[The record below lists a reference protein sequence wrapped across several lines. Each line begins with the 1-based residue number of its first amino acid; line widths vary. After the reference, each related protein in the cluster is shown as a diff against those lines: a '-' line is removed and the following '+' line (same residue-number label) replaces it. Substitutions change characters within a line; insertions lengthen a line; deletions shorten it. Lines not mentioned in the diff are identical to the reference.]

1 MTVIVRADAGVA
13 LGSGHIVRCS
23 SLLRRLGID
32 PASVLLL
39 TRSLTPG
46 LLKIVD
52 SIGWQVRDIGNADSE
67 ESDARATVVEL
78 DDLDDVD
85 LLVVDHYQLGTAWE
99 ETVRESVRRLV
110 VIDDLADRRH
120 TCGVLIDPTITDVSS
135 DRHMESVVTTTMFL
149 GPRYALLDPVYDT
162 WMPRERSGSI
172 RTWLVYLGGATSAS
186 DVLPLLS
193 AFDGMEGPEV
203 TMTLVLGR
211 AFVGTDEVRS
221 AAESLGRVRILDW
234 TDDMPALLMEA
245 DCAIGAP
252 GGAQWERCA
261 MGLPTLTVLTT
272 PNQENDAAAFESV
285 GATSHLGPLA
295 AMTSERWGAALDWAH
310 SHPAEIRSMSLAASA
325 VVAGRESAWAS
336 AVPLILGQEGD
347 L

>member
-1 MTVIVRADAGVA
+1 MTVIVRADAGVE

-23 SLLRRLGID
+23 SLLKRLGFD
-32 PASVLLL
+32 PESVLLL

-46 LLKIVD
+46 LRKIVD

-67 ESDARATVVEL
+67 ESDARATVMEL

-85 LLVVDHYQLGTAWE
+85 LLVVDHYQLSAVWE
-99 ETVRESVRRLV
+99 QTVRKLVRRLV

-120 TCGVLIDPTITDVSS
+120 TCDVLIDPTITDVGS
-135 DRHMESVVTTTMFL
+135 DRHMESAKATTMLL

-162 WMPRERSGSI
+162 WIPRERNGSI

-186 DVLPLLS
+186 DVLPLIS
-193 AFDGMEGPEV
+193 AFDGMDLPGV
-203 TMTLVLGR
+203 TMTIVLGR
-211 AFVGTDEVRS
+211 AFVGANEVRS

-234 TDDMPALLMEA
+234 TDDMPTLLTEA

-261 MGLPTLTVLTT
+261 MGVPTFTVLTT

-295 AMTSERWGAALDWAH
+295 SMTSERWGSALDWGH
-310 SHPAEIRSMSLAASA
+310 SHPAEIRSMSLAAA
-325 VVAGRESAWAS
+325 EVVAGRETAWAS
-336 AVPLILGQEGD
+336 AVPLILGQAGD